1 MRRTD
6 TGAAGTSRLPA
17 RLRLPL
23 TALAV
28 VLAFLLGAATS
39 PCTARPALPAGSAL
53 KSAGNAP
60 SATAGSEEE
69 KHPQRE
75 TGHGGPRRPA
85 SSSADAAPTRRTRPG
100 HGADAASAPAAAAPQ
115 PSGLTTAAASRP
127 DRLPLLH
134 CVFRC

>member
-6 TGAAGTSRLPA
+6 TGAAGISRLTA
-17 RLRLPL
+17 RLRMPL

-28 VLAFLLGAATS
+28 ILAFLLGAAAS

-60 SATAGSEEE
+60 SAKASSEEE

-75 TGHGGPRRPA
+75 TGRGGPRRPA
-85 SSSADAAPTRRTRPG
+85 PSSADAAPTRRTRPG
-100 HGADAASAPAAAAPQ
+100 YGADPASAPDAATPRAA
-115 PSGLTTAAASRP
+115 GLTTAAASRP